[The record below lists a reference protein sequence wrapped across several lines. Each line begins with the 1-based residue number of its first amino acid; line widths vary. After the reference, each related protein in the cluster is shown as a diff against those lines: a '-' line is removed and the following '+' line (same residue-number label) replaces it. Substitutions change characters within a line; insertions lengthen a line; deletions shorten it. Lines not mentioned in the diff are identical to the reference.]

1 MQNVGQ
7 SENRN
12 IDKVNVQLDVV
23 KSSTPQSSA
32 SSPAKSETET
42 YSGAP
47 AKYMTDSSESEDDS
61 VSEVK
66 RVLFSA
72 EAVAVRK
79 CAICTAPNTARDIFS
94 ERTTSPL
101 SVRRCSSIRCWKSCT
116 ARCKGPI
123 YFPFSI
129 QCKLLAKYSVKRQKV
144 LSTYLLL
151 SNA

>member
-66 RVLFSA
+66 RVLFLA
-72 EAVAVRK
+72 EAVAVRE
-79 CAICTAPNTARDIFS
+79 CAICTAPNTARDILYDHTVPSLSTISFISIIWSRIEHSALQWDILFS
-94 ERTTSPL
+94 ILDTVLVACQIFRKTSESPKYVRTTE
-101 SVRRCSSIRCWKSCT
+101 
-116 ARCKGPI
+116 
-123 YFPFSI
+123 
-129 QCKLLAKYSVKRQKV
+129 
-144 LSTYLLL
+144 
-151 SNA
+151 

>member
-1 MQNVGQ
+1 MNTERLVKLYWIRTKMQNVGQ
-7 SENRN
+7 PENRN

-72 EAVAVRK
+72 EAVA
-79 CAICTAPNTARDIFS
+79 ARECD
-94 ERTTSPL
+94 L
-101 SVRRCSSIRCWKSCT
+101 SVPLCRVVDILYISR
-116 ARCKGPI
+116 
-123 YFPFSI
+123 
-129 QCKLLAKYSVKRQKV
+129 
-144 LSTYLLL
+144 
-151 SNA
+151 

>member
-66 RVLFSA
+66 RVLFST
-72 EAVAVRK
+72 EAVALRECDYLYRSKYYKGHLVLVLSK
-79 CAICTAPNTARDIFS
+79 HTIPSSSNPFLCHQHHDEKARSTPYRCNLFYMSD
-94 ERTTSPL
+94 T
-101 SVRRCSSIRCWKSCT
+101 VRRLPNI
-116 ARCKGPI
+116 P
-123 YFPFSI
+123 
-129 QCKLLAKYSVKRQKV
+129 
-144 LSTYLLL
+144 
-151 SNA
+151 

>member
-66 RVLFSA
+66 RVLFLA
-72 EAVAVRK
+72 EAVAVRE
-79 CAICTAPNTARDIFS
+79 CAICTAPNTARDILYDQTVPSLSTIPSISIIWSGIEYSGLQRDILFS
-94 ERTTSPL
+94 ILDTVLVACQIFRKTSDSPKYVRTTE
-101 SVRRCSSIRCWKSCT
+101 
-116 ARCKGPI
+116 
-123 YFPFSI
+123 
-129 QCKLLAKYSVKRQKV
+129 
-144 LSTYLLL
+144 
-151 SNA
+151 

>member
-66 RVLFSA
+66 RVLFST
-72 EAVAVRK
+72 EAVAVRECDYLYRSK
-79 CAICTAPNTARDIFS
+79 YCKGHLVHVCSN
-94 ERTTSPL
+94 RT
-101 SVRRCSSIRCWKSCT
+101 VSSIT
-116 ARCKGPI
+116 ETT
-123 YFPFSI
+123 
-129 QCKLLAKYSVKRQKV
+129 LLA
-144 LSTYLLL
+144 
-151 SNA
+151 AIFA

>member
-66 RVLFSA
+66 TCFVFGRGGGS
-72 EAVAVRK
+72 
-79 CAICTAPNTARDIFS
+79 
-94 ERTTSPL
+94 
-101 SVRRCSSIRCWKSCT
+101 RRI
-116 ARCKGPI
+116 
-123 YFPFSI
+123 
-129 QCKLLAKYSVKRQKV
+129 V
-144 LSTYLLL
+144 
-151 SNA
+151 

>member
-61 VSEVK
+61 VSE
-66 RVLFSA
+66 
-72 EAVAVRK
+72 
-79 CAICTAPNTARDIFS
+79 I
-94 ERTTSPL
+94 
-101 SVRRCSSIRCWKSCT
+101 
-116 ARCKGPI
+116 
-123 YFPFSI
+123 
-129 QCKLLAKYSVKRQKV
+129 LLACLC
-144 LSTYLLL
+144 LSRPDLLAEMEEEGGGTESSKFLL
-151 SNA
+151 SHDDPERAVDPEMQARLETLLEVA

>member
-66 RVLFSA
+66 RVLFLA
-72 EAVAVRK
+72 EAVAVRE
-79 CAICTAPNTARDIFS
+79 CAICTAPNTARDILYDQTVPS
-94 ERTTSPL
+94 LPTMPTI
-101 SVRRCSSIRCWKSCT
+101 SIIWS
-116 ARCKGPI
+116 
-123 YFPFSI
+123 
-129 QCKLLAKYSVKRQKV
+129 
-144 LSTYLLL
+144 
-151 SNA
+151 

>member
-66 RVLFSA
+66 RVLFST
-72 EAVAVRK
+72 EAVALRE
-79 CAICTAPNTARDIFS
+79 CDYLYRS
-94 ERTTSPL
+94 
-101 SVRRCSSIRCWKSCT
+101 KSC
-116 ARCKGPI
+116 KGH
-123 YFPFSI
+123 
-129 QCKLLAKYSVKRQKV
+129 LDV
-144 LSTYLLL
+144 LSGQNIQFLLHRIL
-151 SNA
+151 SFVISIMIK

>member
-61 VSEVK
+61 VSEAEMEEEG
-66 RVLFSA
+66 SA
-72 EAVAVRK
+72 TESSKFLLSHDDPERAVDPEMQARLETLLEVAVRLE
-79 CAICTAPNTARDIFS
+79 CD
-94 ERTTSPL
+94 
-101 SVRRCSSIRCWKSCT
+101 VRRATS
-116 ARCKGPI
+116 
-123 YFPFSI
+123 
-129 QCKLLAKYSVKRQKV
+129 
-144 LSTYLLL
+144 LL
-151 SNA
+151 SSNYERGQTVQVGGPSYEKKEKNKNKTLTAK

>member
-12 IDKVNVQLDVV
+12 IDKVKLQLDVV

-72 EAVAVRK
+72 KAVAMRECDYLYRSK
-79 CAICTAPNTARDIFS
+79 Y
-94 ERTTSPL
+94 
-101 SVRRCSSIRCWKSCT
+101 
-116 ARCKGPI
+116 CKGH
-123 YFPFSI
+123 
-129 QCKLLAKYSVKRQKV
+129 LVHV
-144 LSTYLLL
+144 
-151 SNA
+151 

>member
-66 RVLFSA
+66 RVLFRQRRWQRGN
-72 EAVAVRK
+72 VI
-79 CAICTAPNTARDIFS
+79 ICTAPDTARDILNMPHRTISSFS
-94 ERTTSPL
+94 TSRII
-101 SVRRCSSIRCWKSCT
+101 S
-116 ARCKGPI
+116 
-123 YFPFSI
+123 
-129 QCKLLAKYSVKRQKV
+129 
-144 LSTYLLL
+144 
-151 SNA
+151 

>member
-66 RVLFSA
+66 RVLFSI
-72 EAVAVRK
+72 EAVAQRECDVI
-79 CAICTAPNTARDIFS
+79 ICTALKTARDILYMS
-94 ERTTSPL
+94 RLHT
-101 SVRRCSSIRCWKSCT
+101 
-116 ARCKGPI
+116 
-123 YFPFSI
+123 
-129 QCKLLAKYSVKRQKV
+129 Q
-144 LSTYLLL
+144 LLL
-151 SNA
+151 HRSHSFVIIIMKK

>member
-66 RVLFSA
+66 RVLFPT
-72 EAVAVRK
+72 EAVALRECDNLYRYK
-79 CAICTAPNTARDIFS
+79 LQ
-94 ERTTSPL
+94 RT
-101 SVRRCSSIRCWKSCT
+101 SCT
-116 ARCKGPI
+116 CLVSSYNFFLCKN
-123 YFPFSI
+123 
-129 QCKLLAKYSVKRQKV
+129 YS
-144 LSTYLLL
+144 LSRTP
-151 SNA
+151 

>member
-66 RVLFSA
+66 RVLFLA
-72 EAVAVRK
+72 EAVAVRE
-79 CAICTAPNTARDIFS
+79 CAICTAPNTARDILYDQTVPSLPMMPSISIICLGIVCSGLQRDILFS
-94 ERTTSPL
+94 ILDTVLVACQIFRKTSDSPKYVRTTE
-101 SVRRCSSIRCWKSCT
+101 
-116 ARCKGPI
+116 
-123 YFPFSI
+123 
-129 QCKLLAKYSVKRQKV
+129 
-144 LSTYLLL
+144 
-151 SNA
+151 

>member
-66 RVLFSA
+66 RVLFSE
-72 EAVAVRK
+72 EAVA
-79 CAICTAPNTARDIFS
+79 ARECD
-94 ERTTSPL
+94 L
-101 SVRRCSSIRCWKSCT
+101 SVPLYILLGTFCT
-116 ARCKGPI
+116 CLI
-123 YFPFSI
+123 DEFPFPSS
-129 QCKLLAKYSVKRQKV
+129 K
-144 LSTYLLL
+144 
-151 SNA
+151 

>member
-47 AKYMTDSSESEDDS
+47 AKYMSDSSESEDDS

-66 RVLFSA
+66 RVLFSI
-72 EAVAVRK
+72 EAVAVRECDYLYRSK
-79 CAICTAPNTARDIFS
+79 YCKGHLVHVWSDH
-94 ERTTSPL
+94 TTSFPTKMRCL
-101 SVRRCSSIRCWKSCT
+101 SIIFV
-116 ARCKGPI
+116 
-123 YFPFSI
+123 
-129 QCKLLAKYSVKRQKV
+129 
-144 LSTYLLL
+144 
-151 SNA
+151 

>member
-66 RVLFSA
+66 RVLFLA
-72 EAVAVRK
+72 EAVAVRE
-79 CAICTAPNTARDIFS
+79 CAICTAPNTARDILYDQTVPSLPTMPSISIICSRIEYSGLQRDILFS
-94 ERTTSPL
+94 ILDTVLVACQIFRKTSDSPKYVRTTE
-101 SVRRCSSIRCWKSCT
+101 
-116 ARCKGPI
+116 
-123 YFPFSI
+123 
-129 QCKLLAKYSVKRQKV
+129 
-144 LSTYLLL
+144 
-151 SNA
+151 

>member
-66 RVLFSA
+66 RVLFLA
-72 EAVAVRK
+72 EAVAVRE
-79 CAICTAPNTARDIFS
+79 CAICTAPNTARDILYDQTVPSFLTMPSISIICSGIEYSGLQRDILFS
-94 ERTTSPL
+94 ILDRVLVACQIFRKTSDSPKYVRTTE
-101 SVRRCSSIRCWKSCT
+101 
-116 ARCKGPI
+116 
-123 YFPFSI
+123 
-129 QCKLLAKYSVKRQKV
+129 
-144 LSTYLLL
+144 
-151 SNA
+151 

>member
-7 SENRN
+7 PENRN

-23 KSSTPQSSA
+23 KSSTPQSSS

-66 RVLFSA
+66 RVLFW
-72 EAVAVRK
+72 
-79 CAICTAPNTARDIFS
+79 
-94 ERTTSPL
+94 
-101 SVRRCSSIRCWKSCT
+101 RRRWQRECDYLYRSLFLMGHLRVWLMLV
-116 ARCKGPI
+116 
-123 YFPFSI
+123 YFRPSLHSL
-129 QCKLLAKYSVKRQKV
+129 Q
-144 LSTYLLL
+144 TYLMYGQLRTQ
-151 SNA
+151 NGP

>member
-32 SSPAKSETET
+32 SSPAKSESET

-66 RVLFSA
+66 TCFVFGRGGGSRGIVI
-72 EAVAVRK
+72 
-79 CAICTAPNTARDIFS
+79 ICTAK
-94 ERTTSPL
+94 
-101 SVRRCSSIRCWKSCT
+101 C
-116 ARCKGPI
+116 CKGHLV
-123 YFPFSI
+123 
-129 QCKLLAKYSVKRQKV
+129 CD
-144 LSTYLLL
+144 
-151 SNA
+151 

>member
-66 RVLFSA
+66 RVLFSV
-72 EAVAVRK
+72 EAVAVGNVT
-79 CAICTAPNTARDIFS
+79 ICTALKKQGT
-94 ERTTSPL
+94 
-101 SVRRCSSIRCWKSCT
+101 SCT
-116 ARCKGPI
+116 CLTI
-123 YFPFSI
+123 QFLFSPN
-129 QCKLLAKYSVKRQKV
+129 LLISQ
-144 LSTYLLL
+144 
-151 SNA
+151 

>member
-61 VSEVK
+61 VSEMSDNREHYCLKEYIVQIHTG
-66 RVLFSA
+66 RLGGTAIPVLLYF
-72 EAVAVRK
+72 VIGVRDFL
-79 CAICTAPNTARDIFS
+79 IP
-94 ERTTSPL
+94 
-101 SVRRCSSIRCWKSCT
+101 
-116 ARCKGPI
+116 
-123 YFPFSI
+123 
-129 QCKLLAKYSVKRQKV
+129 
-144 LSTYLLL
+144 LLL
-151 SNA
+151 LISV